1 MKKLLFLSC
10 LFFLANGLYAQSNTT
25 KPAYVTNP
33 TIPAFTVYK
42 APDSTVFTKEN
53 LQKKKPTLLM
63 IFSPE
68 CGHCQHETTVLLN
81 NINHFKNAQI
91 LMTTWLPYQEMIS
104 FYNNYK
110 IAEHPEITM
119 GWDKKGFFLPYY
131 NVQTYPSLIA
141 YNKDGKLVKTF
152 SGNIKIED
160 VWQALESGK

>member
-1 MKKLLFLSC
+1 MKKLLSLSIF
-10 LFFLANGLYAQSNTT
+10 FFLANGIFAQSTT

-81 NINHFKNAQI
+81 NISHFKNAQI

-104 FYNNYK
+104 FYKNYK

-131 NVQTYPSLIA
+131 SVQTYPALIA

-152 SGNIKIED
+152 SGNIKIEE
-160 VWQALESGK
+160 VWQALE